1 MITRTF
7 GRVLPVASSSSKNT
21 RAIATRPRAA
31 ARAMTI
37 RVVTVGTAMLK
48 ARDETRMNVRGHREG
63 PPEAARCGIGLPQA
77 WFGAQARGVSL
88 PTDIHMEAQSWLAP
102 TELDHARVVDA
113 HGRMRTARA
122 VAGGAIGVALL
133 ICQPWLPWWT
143 LGLFLIAAVPLLTF
157 ERRLKGSAHPERVAA
172 QTLMLILAV

>member
-1 MITRTF
+1 
-7 GRVLPVASSSSKNT
+7 
-21 RAIATRPRAA
+21 
-31 ARAMTI
+31 
-37 RVVTVGTAMLK
+37 
-48 ARDETRMNVRGHREG
+48 
-63 PPEAARCGIGLPQA
+63 
-77 WFGAQARGVSL
+77 
-88 PTDIHMEAQSWLAP
+88 MEAQSWLAP

-172 QTLMLILAV
+172 QTLMLILAVLAVGAAGTGGAPPPPPPRAGVPPAPAPTPLPR